1 MAATR
6 IGLIGAGVIGST
18 HAAVLQQICAALPGR
33 VELTAVADPDPL
45 AREQAAA
52 TFGFRHAFADGHAL
66 LDQALVDAVFVCP
79 PTAFHAEFV
88 LHAAQRKVAIFC
100 EKPLAMSYAEG
111 VSMVEAVQRSGVPH
125 QIGLVLRFSAVYTVM
140 REMLREPAFAEP
152 LAVVFRDDQ
161 VFPIRGVHHSPWRA
175 DRALTAGGTL
185 IEHGVHDLDLLTW
198 MFGPPTHLQ
207 GWMRN
212 VTGHPGVE
220 DYVAVELRFAGGLQA
235 QLVNVWHDM
244 VQRPSNRRLE
254 IFGRRGFVASDA
266 DFLGPIQCQIG
277 DGPETEIAAAEV
289 LERFRRVVPVEPAP
303 LSELAGV
310 AYLVQD
316 LRFLESLWQGRT
328 PFPGLEVGLE
338 AQRLAEA
345 AYHSARTGQPVE
357 LASFP
362 SAEKLERSRK
372 SA

>member
-18 HAAVLQQICAALPGR
+18 HAAVLQQIGLVFPGR

-52 TFGFRHAFADGHAL
+52 TFGFRQVFTDGHAL
-66 LDQALVDAVFVCP
+66 LDQAHIDAVFICP

-88 LHAAQRKVAIFC
+88 GHAAQRKVAIFC

-111 VSMVEAVQRSGVPH
+111 ASMVETVRRSGVPH

-140 REMLREPAFAEP
+140 REMLRSPEFGEP

-161 VFPIRGVHHSPWRA
+161 VFPIRGIHHSPWRA

-185 IEHGVHDLDLLTW
+185 IEHGVHDLDLLVW
-198 MFGPPTHLQ
+198 MFGHPTHVQ

-212 VTGHPGVE
+212 VAGHPGVE
-220 DYVAVELRFAGGLQA
+220 DYVAVELGFAGGLQA

-244 VQRPSNRRLE
+244 VQRTSNRRLE

-266 DFLGPIQCQIG
+266 DFLGPIQWQVG
-277 DGPETEIAAAEV
+277 DGPETELPAAEV
-289 LERFRRVVPVEPAP
+289 LERFRQITPVEPAT
-303 LSELAGV
+303 LGELAGV

-316 LRFLESLWQGRT
+316 LRFLQALWGGSS
-328 PFPGLEVGLE
+328 PYPGLEVGLE

-345 AYHSARTGQPVE
+345 VYHSARTGQSVN
-357 LASFP
+357 LATFP
-362 SAEKLERSRK
+362 SAKKFQRSRQ